1 MQNLIRYLRAASQSP
16 RAKERE
22 IAGQR
27 ACAKGVWLLRRRT
40 CAAACVGHESL
51 PRSFRVSECLGV
63 RGIVHTI
70 NLVYK
75 HITCPYIHVH
85 RLFCNHSKRCDPER
99 RCRRTTS
106 VSVRE
111 LMEKYR

>member
-16 RAKERE
+16 RAKERDCRA
-22 IAGQR
+22 AGVR
-27 ACAKGVWLLRRRT
+27 KRRLAFKKEDLCR
-40 CAAACVGHESL
+40 CLCGSRM
-51 PRSFRVSECLGV
+51 PRSFRVSEGLGV